1 MKKIE
6 KVLFVAVVLFL
17 MAGTLSAQN
26 EEKFGH
32 LDFAELYNAM
42 PGLDS
47 VKIQYE
53 QYARIIQG
61 QFDAMQAELE
71 SKVMDYQTNLE
82 SMSAI
87 IKQTKEKEI
96 QDLQARM
103 EAFQYSAQQDMQTK
117 EAELTAP
124 LIEKAE
130 KAVKDVA
137 KEHGYT
143 YVFNTTGGLLLFADP
158 GDDILDMVKVKLG
171 IQ

>member
-6 KVLFVAVVLFL
+6 KTFIVVILFL
-17 MAGTLSAQN
+17 MTGSLSAQTV
-26 EEKFGH
+26 EKFGH
-32 LDFAELYNAM
+32 LDFAELYNSM

-53 QYARIIQG
+53 QYAKTIQG
-61 QFDAMQAELE
+61 QFDAMQGELE
-71 SKVMDYQTNLE
+71 NKVLDYQTNLE
-82 SMSAI
+82 TMSAI

-103 EAFQYSAQQDMQTK
+103 EAFQYSAQQDMQNK

-143 YVFNTTGGLLLFADP
+143 YVFNTTGGLLLFANP
-158 GDDILDMVKVKLG
+158 SEDILDLVKAKLG